1 MRKHAARRLNCRR
14 TVWQGNKEGV
24 KKAIMKIRVGVF
36 FGGKSVEHEVS
47 VISGLQAYNAFN
59 KEKYDLVPVYITKE
73 NELYTGELI
82 ADIANYRN
90 IPELLKKS
98 TRVFLMG
105 EKNGVKLIQYPE
117 KKFGSSEVAQIDVAF
132 PVVHGA
138 NVEDGS
144 LQGFLRHYNIP
155 FAGCD
160 VMASAVTMDKY
171 VMKTVLKDSGIP
183 VLDCVTLYGKEFESG
198 EQATYDKVEQKI
210 PYPVIVKPVNLG
222 SSVGIK
228 VAKDREELR
237 EALEYA
243 FTFGPKVLVEHAI
256 MNLRE
261 INCAVLGDYEEA
273 HASECEEPISSDEIL
288 SYEDKYVAGGKDGS
302 EGMRTAR
309 RELPANL
316 TPRKRE
322 EIRELAVKTFRTL
335 GASGVSRIDFM
346 IDRDTD
352 QVYVNEI
359 NPIPGSLAFYL
370 WEALGKPYAELLD
383 DMVKLALKRER
394 EEQNML
400 TSFESNILQNANLS
414 GAKGMKK

>member
-14 TVWQGNKEGV
+14 TVWQGNKEGE

-105 EKNGVKLIQYPE
+105 EKNGVKLIRYPE

-198 EQATYDKVEQKI
+198 EQAAYDKVEQKI

-273 HASECEEPISSDEIL
+273 HASECEEPISNDEIL
-288 SYEDKYVAGGKDGS
+288 SYEDKYVAGGKGGS

>member
-1 MRKHAARRLNCRR
+1 
-14 TVWQGNKEGV
+14 
-24 KKAIMKIRVGVF
+24 MKIRVGVF

-47 VISGLQAYNAFN
+47 VISGLQAFN
-59 KEKYDLVPVYITKE
+59 SFNREKYEPVPIYITKE
-73 NELYTGELI
+73 NEFYTGEAI
-82 ADIANYRN
+82 SDIANYKN

-98 TRVFLMG
+98 TRVFLMNEQG
-105 EKNGVKLIQYPE
+105 KVQLIQYPV
-117 KKFGSSEVAQIDVAF
+117 KKFGSSVVAEIDVAF

-155 FAGCD
+155 LAGCD

-171 VMKTVLKDSGIP
+171 VMKTVLKDNDIP
-183 VLDCVTLYGKEFESG
+183 VLDCVTLNVKEYQRDE
-198 EQATYDKVEQKI
+198 AAAYAKI
-210 PYPVIVKPVNLG
+210 EGRIAYPVIVKPVNLG

-228 VAKDREELR
+228 IAKDRDGLI

-243 FTFGPKVLVEHAI
+243 FAFGPKVLVERAI

-273 HASECEEPISSDEIL
+273 AASECEEPVSSDEIL
-288 SYEDKYVAGGKDGS
+288 SYEDKYVAGSKTGS
-302 EGMRTAR
+302 EGMRTAK

-316 TPRKRE
+316 TPQKRE
-322 EIRELAVKTFRTL
+322 EIREMAVKTFQVL
-335 GASGVSRIDFM
+335 NCSGVSRIDFM
-346 IDRDTD
+346 IDKDTD

-394 EEQNML
+394 EEKNML
-400 TSFESNILQNANLS
+400 TSFDSNILQNANLS
-414 GAKGMKK
+414 GAKGVKK

>member
-1 MRKHAARRLNCRR
+1 
-14 TVWQGNKEGV
+14 
-24 KKAIMKIRVGVF
+24 MKIRVGVF

-47 VISGLQAYNAFN
+47 VISGLQAYNAFD
-59 KEKYDLVPVYITKE
+59 KDKYEPIAIYITKD
-73 NELYTGELI
+73 NELYTGEAI
-82 ADIANYRN
+82 SDIANYRN

-98 TRVFLMG
+98 TCVFFMCEQGKVEL
-105 EKNGVKLIQYPE
+105 VQYPA
-117 KKFGSSEVAQIDVAF
+117 KKFGNSVVAQMDVAF

-138 NVEDGS
+138 NVEDGC

-171 VMKTVLKDSGIP
+171 VMKTVLKDNDIP
-183 VLDCVTLYGKEFESG
+183 VLDCVTLNVREYQTDETK
-198 EQATYDKVEQKI
+198 ALHKVENKI
-210 PYPVIVKPVNLG
+210 AYPVIVKPVNLG

-228 VAKDREELR
+228 VAKDQDQLR

-243 FTFGPKVLVEHAI
+243 FTFGAKVLVERAI

-273 HASECEEPISSDEIL
+273 EASECEEPISSDEIL
-288 SYEDKYVAGGKDGS
+288 SYEDKYVAGSKSGS
-302 EGMRTAR
+302 AGMRTAK
-309 RELPANL
+309 RELPADL
-316 TPRKRE
+316 TPERRE
-322 EIRELAVKTFRTL
+322 EIRQLAVKTFQVL
-335 GASGVSRIDFM
+335 NCNGVSRIDFM
-346 IDRDTD
+346 IDKDMD
-352 QVYVNEI
+352 KVYVNEI

-394 EEQNML
+394 EEKNMM
-400 TSFESNILQNANLS
+400 TSFDSNILQSANLS
-414 GAKGMKK
+414 GTKGIKK

>member
-1 MRKHAARRLNCRR
+1 
-14 TVWQGNKEGV
+14 
-24 KKAIMKIRVGVF
+24 MKIRVGVF

-47 VISGLQAYNAFN
+47 VISGLQAYNAFDRD
-59 KEKYDLVPVYITKE
+59 KYEPIAIYITKD
-73 NELYTGELI
+73 NELYTGE
-82 ADIANYRN
+82 AVSDIGNYKN

-98 TRVFLMG
+98 TRVFFMCEQG
-105 EKNGVKLIQYPE
+105 KVELIQYPA
-117 KKFGSSEVAQIDVAF
+117 KKFGNSVVAQIDVAF

-138 NVEDGS
+138 NVEDGC

-171 VMKTVLKDSGIP
+171 VMKTVLKDNDIP
-183 VLDCVTLYGKEFESG
+183 VLDCVTLHVREYQTDEI
-198 EQATYDKVEQKI
+198 AALHKVENRI
-210 PYPVIVKPVNLG
+210 AYPVIVKPVNLG

-228 VAKDREELR
+228 VAKDKEQLH

-243 FTFGPKVLVEHAI
+243 FTFGAKVLVERAI

-273 HASECEEPISSDEIL
+273 EASECEEPISSDEIL
-288 SYEDKYVAGGKDGS
+288 SYEDKYVAGSKSGS

-316 TPRKRE
+316 TPERRE
-322 EIRELAVKTFRTL
+322 EIRQMAVKTFQVL
-335 GASGVSRIDFM
+335 NCNGVSRIDFM
-346 IDRDTD
+346 IDQDTD
-352 QVYVNEI
+352 KVYVNEI

-394 EEQNML
+394 EEKSMM
-400 TSFESNILQNANLS
+400 TSFDSNILQSANLS
-414 GAKGMKK
+414 GAKGVKK

>member
-1 MRKHAARRLNCRR
+1 
-14 TVWQGNKEGV
+14 
-24 KKAIMKIRVGVF
+24 MKIRVGVF

-47 VISGLQAYNAFN
+47 VISGLQAYNAFD
-59 KEKYDLVPVYITKE
+59 KDKYEPIAIYITKD
-73 NELYTGELI
+73 NELYTGEAI
-82 ADIANYRN
+82 SDISNYKN

-98 TRVFLMG
+98 TRVFFMCEQG
-105 EKNGVKLIQYPE
+105 KVELIQYPA
-117 KKFGSSEVAQIDVAF
+117 KKFGSSVVAQIDVAF

-138 NVEDGS
+138 NVEDGC

-171 VMKTVLKDSGIP
+171 VMKTVLKDNDIP
-183 VLDCVTLYGKEFESG
+183 VLDCVTLNVREY
-198 EQATYDKVEQKI
+198 QADEAAALHKVEDRI
-210 PYPVIVKPVNLG
+210 AYPIIVKPVNLG

-228 VAKDREELR
+228 VAKDQDQLR

-243 FTFGPKVLVEHAI
+243 FTFGAKVLVERAI
-256 MNLRE
+256 TSLRE

-273 HASECEEPISSDEIL
+273 EASECEEPISSDEIL
-288 SYEDKYVAGGKDGS
+288 SYEDKYVAGGKGGS
-302 EGMRTAR
+302 EGMRTAK

-316 TPRKRE
+316 TPERRE
-322 EIRELAVKTFRTL
+322 EIRQLAVKTFQVL
-335 GASGVSRIDFM
+335 NCSGVSRIDFM
-346 IDRDTD
+346 IDKDMD
-352 QVYVNEI
+352 KVYVNEI

-394 EEQNML
+394 EEKNMM
-400 TSFESNILQNANLS
+400 TSFDSNILQSANLS
-414 GAKGMKK
+414 GAKGVKK

>member
-1 MRKHAARRLNCRR
+1 
-14 TVWQGNKEGV
+14 
-24 KKAIMKIRVGVF
+24 MKIRVGVF

-47 VISGLQAYNAFN
+47 VISGLQAYNAFD
-59 KEKYDLVPVYITKE
+59 KDKYEPIAIYITKD
-73 NELYTGELI
+73 NELYTGEAI
-82 ADIANYRN
+82 SDIANYRN

-98 TRVFLMG
+98 TRVFFMCEQGKVEL
-105 EKNGVKLIQYPE
+105 VQYPA
-117 KKFGSSEVAQIDVAF
+117 KKFGNSVVAQMDVAF

-138 NVEDGS
+138 NVEDGC

-171 VMKTVLKDSGIP
+171 VMKTVLKDNDIP
-183 VLDCVTLYGKEFESG
+183 VLDCVTLNVREYQTDETK
-198 EQATYDKVEQKI
+198 ALHKVENKI
-210 PYPVIVKPVNLG
+210 AYPVIVKPVNLG

-228 VAKDREELR
+228 VAKDQDQLR

-243 FTFGPKVLVEHAI
+243 FTFGAKVLVERAI

-273 HASECEEPISSDEIL
+273 EASECEEPISSDEIL
-288 SYEDKYVAGGKDGS
+288 SYEDKYVAGSKSGS
-302 EGMRTAR
+302 AGMRTAK
-309 RELPANL
+309 RELPADL
-316 TPRKRE
+316 TPERRE
-322 EIRELAVKTFRTL
+322 EIRQLAVKTFQVL
-335 GASGVSRIDFM
+335 NCNGVSRIDFM
-346 IDRDTD
+346 IDKDMD
-352 QVYVNEI
+352 KVYVNEI

-394 EEQNML
+394 EEKNMM
-400 TSFESNILQNANLS
+400 TSFDSNILQSANLS
-414 GAKGMKK
+414 GTKGIKK

>member
-1 MRKHAARRLNCRR
+1 
-14 TVWQGNKEGV
+14 
-24 KKAIMKIRVGVF
+24 MKIRVGVF

-47 VISGLQAYNAFN
+47 VISGLQAYNSFN
-59 KEKYDLVPVYITKE
+59 REKYEPIAIYITKE
-73 NELYTGELI
+73 NELYTGEAI
-82 ADIANYRN
+82 ADIANYKN

-98 TRVFLMG
+98 TRVFFMYEQNKLQ
-105 EKNGVKLIQYPE
+105 LIQYPV
-117 KKFGSSEVAQIDVAF
+117 KKFGSSVVAEIDVAF

-155 FAGCD
+155 FVGCD

-171 VMKTVLKDSGIP
+171 VMKTVLKDNDVP
-183 VLDCVTLYGKEFESG
+183 VLDCVTLNVKEYQRE
-198 EQATYDKVEQKI
+198 EETAYTRVEERI
-210 PYPVIVKPVNLG
+210 AYPVIIKPVNLG

-228 VAKDREELR
+228 VAKDREGLR

-243 FTFGPKVLVEHAI
+243 FTFGPKVLVERAI

-261 INCAVLGDYEEA
+261 INCAVLGDYEQA
-273 HASECEEPISSDEIL
+273 QASECEEPISSDEIL
-288 SYEDKYVAGGKDGS
+288 SYEDKYVAGSKTGS

-316 TPRKRE
+316 TPENRE
-322 EIRELAVKTFRTL
+322 EIRQMAVKTFQVL
-335 GASGVSRIDFM
+335 NCNGVSRIDFM
-346 IDRDTD
+346 IDKDTD

-383 DMVKLALKRER
+383 DMIKLALKRER
-394 EEQNML
+394 EEKSLM
-400 TSFESNILQNANLS
+400 TSFDSNILQNANLS
-414 GAKGMKK
+414 GAKGIKK

>member
-1 MRKHAARRLNCRR
+1 
-14 TVWQGNKEGV
+14 
-24 KKAIMKIRVGVF
+24 MKIRVGVF

-47 VISGLQAYNAFN
+47 VISGLQAYNAFD

-73 NELYTGELI
+73 NELYTGELV

-90 IPELLKKS
+90 IPELLEKS

-155 FAGCD
+155 FVGCD

-171 VMKTVLKDSGIP
+171 VMKTVLKDNEIP
-183 VLDCVTLYGKEFESG
+183 VLECVTLYRKEYENG
-198 EQATYDKVEQKI
+198 EQAAYEKVEKKFS
-210 PYPVIVKPVNLG
+210 YPVIVKPVNLG

-228 VAKDREELR
+228 VAKEREELR

-243 FTFGPKVLVEHAI
+243 FTFGPKVLVERAI
-256 MNLRE
+256 INLRE

-273 HASECEEPISSDEIL
+273 HASECEEPVSSDEIL
-288 SYEDKYVAGGKDGS
+288 SYEDKYVAGGKGGS

-309 RELPANL
+309 RELPADL
-316 TPRKRE
+316 APDKRE
-322 EIRELAVKTFRTL
+322 EIRELAVKTFQTL
-335 GASGVSRIDFM
+335 GCSGVSRIDFM

-370 WEALGKPYAELLD
+370 WEAIGKPYEELLD
-383 DMVKLALKRER
+383 DMIKLAFKRER

-400 TSFESNILQNANLS
+400 TSFDSNILQNANLS
-414 GAKGMKK
+414 GAKGVKK

>member
-14 TVWQGNKEGV
+14 TVWQGNKEGE

-98 TRVFLMG
+98 THVFLMG

-288 SYEDKYVAGGKDGS
+288 SYEDKYVAGGKGGS

-316 TPRKRE
+316 TPQKRE